1 MLFELS
7 FSYREKTNEFD
18 HVVLRNSTQGCS
30 SAVGKHRG
38 EQELSLKP
46 NCIWNNDGKP
56 HGTIIHEFI
65 HALGFYHE
73 QQRSD
78 RDEYI
83 ELNTGN
89 IWDYS
94 SYRIYDDTTHFNVP
108 YDGRSIMHY
117 STSQAVSNL
126 LKPAFVSKVCTYIFD
141 FYSSYCYSIKACPK
155 KQI

>member
-18 HVVLRNSTQGCS
+18 HVVLRNSVHGCS
-30 SAVGKHRG
+30 SVVGKHG
-38 EQELSLKP
+38 NEQQLSLKP
-46 NCIWNNDGKP
+46 NCIWTKDGKP

-65 HALGFYHE
+65 HAFGFYHE

-83 ELNTGN
+83 ELNREN
-89 IWDYS
+89 IVDYS
-94 SYRIYDDTTHFNVP
+94 STYKIHDDTTHFNVP

-117 STSQAVSNL
+117 SQYAFVKDL
-126 LKPAFVSKVCTYIFD
+126 FIPAFVSKVCTYTFD
-141 FYSSYCYSIKACPK
+141 FYSSFCYSIKACPK
-155 KQI
+155 

>member
-1 MLFELS
+1 MI
-7 FSYREKTNEFD
+7 
-18 HVVLRNSTQGCS
+18 LRNSTYGCS
-30 SAVGKHRG
+30 SAVGKHGG

-46 NCIWNNDGKP
+46 ICIWKNGKI

-65 HALGFYHE
+65 HAFGFYHE

-83 ELNTGN
+83 ELNRNN

-94 SYRIYDDTTHFNVP
+94 SYRIFDDTTHFNVP

-117 STSQAVSNL
+117 ATSQGAINIFE
-126 LKPAFVSKVCTYIFD
+126 PTFVSKVCTYI
-141 FYSSYCYSIKACPK
+141 P
-155 KQI
+155 

>member
-1 MLFELS
+1 MI
-7 FSYREKTNEFD
+7 
-18 HVVLRNSTQGCS
+18 LRNSTQGCS

-65 HALGFYHE
+65 HAFGFYHE

-83 ELNTGN
+83 ELNKEN
-89 IWDYS
+89 IVDYDII
-94 SYRIYDDTTHFNVP
+94 YRIHDDTTHFNVP

-117 STSQAVSNL
+117 STSQNAINH
-126 LKPAFVSKVCTYIFD
+126 LKPTFVSKVCTYL
-141 FYSSYCYSIKACPK
+141 FY
-155 KQI
+155 